1 MLKQLKFNKKHNS
14 GFTLIELAVTLA
26 IAGVLMYYA
35 IPAYSDFSQR
45 QALTNETNDLLSDL
59 GFARSLAIEN
69 GSRVTVT
76 SVSGDKDWSDGWNIR
91 ETLANGNLNIVR
103 SKIEL
108 PNNVTIEA
116 SESTVSYSGLGALST
131 PITVTFNIEIDPDF
145 LNFLAVNV
153 LPSGLASSNRD
164 AYAN

>member
-1 MLKQLKFNKKHNS
+1 MLKHSKLRKRQTS

-45 QALTNETNDLLSDL
+45 QTMTNETNDLLSDL

-69 GSRVTVT
+69 GSRVTVS
-76 SVSGDKDWSDGWNIR
+76 SVSGDTDWSDGWDIR
-91 ETLANGNLNIVR
+91 ETLANGNLSLIR
-103 SKIEL
+103 SKIEV
-108 PNNVTIEA
+108 PGNVTVTGSVA
-116 SESTVSYSGLGALST
+116 TVTYDGLGYLLN
-131 PITVTFNIEIDPDF
+131 PVTINFDIEINPDF
-145 LNFLAVNV
+145 PNFLAINI

-164 AYAN
+164 SYAN